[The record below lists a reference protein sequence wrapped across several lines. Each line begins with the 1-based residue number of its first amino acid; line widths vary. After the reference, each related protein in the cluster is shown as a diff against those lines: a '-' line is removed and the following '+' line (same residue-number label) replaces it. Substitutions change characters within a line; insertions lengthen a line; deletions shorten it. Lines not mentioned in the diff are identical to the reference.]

1 MKKLMMLLL
10 CGGLLVA
17 CSSDSGYSV
26 KVSKSDDAII
36 TGSELKITKQDY
48 FNQLLDQYGAQE
60 VLSEALTTI
69 ADKEITDQDEINKLV
84 AEREKTYAKNANGDL
99 EKYAKSLGY
108 DSKEEYSQEVLV
120 PDAKQE
126 LLRNKYIKEN
136 LEKMIKDYQV
146 VSFKKIVV
154 TKESEAL
161 TLIKESTS
169 AEIFDKKLKDAGTNG
184 EDAGIVTKNS
194 TLDDNLKSQLSQL
207 SAVNKDGVYSEAIKL
222 SDDSYAVLYL
232 YNTDHKNT
240 DELINKLTSDGD
252 VQKEIEGIYLKKYN
266 FKVNDSKIKDAIK
279 KLSSE
284 YIE

>member
-26 KVSKSDDAII
+26 KVSKSDDAMI
-36 TGSELKITKQDY
+36 TGSELKMTKQDY
-48 FNQLLDQYGAQE
+48 FNQLLDQYGAQQ

-69 ADKEITDQDEINKLV
+69 ADKEVTDQEEINKLV

-120 PDAKQE
+120 PDVKQE

-161 TLIKESTS
+161 TIIKESTS

-252 VQKEIEGIYLKKYN
+252 VQKEIEGIYLKK
-266 FKVNDSKIKDAIK
+266 
-279 KLSSE
+279 
-284 YIE
+284 

>member
-26 KVSKSDDAII
+26 KVSKSDDAMI
-36 TGSELKITKQDY
+36 TGSELKMTKQDY
-48 FNQLLDQYGAQE
+48 FNQLLDQYGAQQ

-69 ADKEITDQDEINKLV
+69 ADKEVTDQEEINKLV

-120 PDAKQE
+120 PDVKQE

-154 TKESEAL
+154 PKESEAL
-161 TLIKESTS
+161 TIIKESTS

-240 DELINKLTSDGD
+240 DQLINKLTSYGD
-252 VQKEIEGIYLKKYN
+252 VQNEIEGIYLKKYN

>member
-26 KVSKSDDAII
+26 KVSKSDDAMI
-36 TGSELKITKQDY
+36 TGSELKMTKQDY
-48 FNQLLDQYGAQE
+48 FNQLLDQYGAQQ

-69 ADKEITDQDEINKLV
+69 ADKEVTDQEEINKLV

-120 PDAKQE
+120 PDVKQE

-161 TLIKESTS
+161 TIIKESTS

-184 EDAGIVTKNS
+184 
-194 TLDDNLKSQLSQL
+194 
-207 SAVNKDGVYSEAIKL
+207 
-222 SDDSYAVLYL
+222 
-232 YNTDHKNT
+232 
-240 DELINKLTSDGD
+240 
-252 VQKEIEGIYLKKYN
+252 
-266 FKVNDSKIKDAIK
+266 
-279 KLSSE
+279 
-284 YIE
+284 

>member
-17 CSSDSGYSV
+17 CSSDSGDSV
-26 KVSKSDDAII
+26 KVSKSDDAMI
-36 TGSELKITKQDY
+36 TGSELKMTKQDY
-48 FNQLLDQYGAQE
+48 FNQLLDQYGAQQ

-69 ADKEITDQDEINKLV
+69 ADKEVTDQEEINKLV

-120 PDAKQE
+120 PDVKQE

-161 TLIKESTS
+161 TIIKESTS